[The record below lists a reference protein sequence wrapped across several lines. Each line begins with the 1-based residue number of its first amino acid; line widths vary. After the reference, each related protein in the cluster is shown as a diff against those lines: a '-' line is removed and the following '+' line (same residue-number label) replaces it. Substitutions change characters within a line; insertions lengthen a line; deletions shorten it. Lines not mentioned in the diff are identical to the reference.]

1 MTLSANSDENPE
13 IEDLIFILRK
23 KRVMIDKDL
32 ALLYGVETK
41 YLNRQVRRNYKRFP
55 EEYVFQLS
63 EGEKTELVTNWHRFN
78 ILKHSSVSPLAFT
91 EHGVA
96 MLAGVL
102 NSDRAIKMSVR
113 IINEFV
119 RLRRLVHANKEL
131 AQRLAQLEKKLVS
144 HDESIN
150 SLLEAMHNL
159 IEEPFEPKRQ
169 IGFKSD

>member
-1 MTLSANSDENPE
+1 MALPANSGENPE
-13 IEDLIFILRK
+13 IEELIFILRK

-55 EEYVFQLS
+55 EEYIFQLS

-78 ILKHSSVSPLAFT
+78 VLKHSSVLPLAFT

-102 NSDRAIKMSVR
+102 NSDRAIKISVR

-131 AQRLAQLEKKLVS
+131 ALRLAQLEQKLAS

-150 SLLEAMHNL
+150 SLLDAMHNL
-159 IEEPFEPKRQ
+159 IEVPFEPKRQ
-169 IGFKSD
+169 IGFKAD

>member
-1 MTLSANSDENPE
+1 MTLPANPDENIE
-13 IEDLIFILRK
+13 IEDLIFILRG

-32 ALLYGVETK
+32 AHLYGVETK
-41 YLNRQVRRNYKRFP
+41 HLNRQVRRNYKRFP
-55 EEYVFQLS
+55 EEYIFQLS
-63 EGEKTELVTNWHRFN
+63 EEEKKELVTNWHRFDS
-78 ILKHSSVSPLAFT
+78 LKHSSVLPLAFT

-102 NSDRAIKMSVR
+102 NSDRAIKISVR

-131 AQRLAQLEKKLVS
+131 ALRLAQLERKIVS

-150 SLLEAMHNL
+150 SILDAMHNL
-159 IEEPFEPKRQ
+159 IEEPLEPKRQ
-169 IGFKSD
+169 IGFKAD